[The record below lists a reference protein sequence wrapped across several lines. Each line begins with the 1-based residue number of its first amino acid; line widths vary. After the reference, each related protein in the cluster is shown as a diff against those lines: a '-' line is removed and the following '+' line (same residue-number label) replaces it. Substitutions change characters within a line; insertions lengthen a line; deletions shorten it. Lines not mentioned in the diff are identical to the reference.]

1 MGFLNNGGIEYGG
14 IRITGKKGLENACT
28 YPDFFRY
35 WRDNLFERLMR
46 LFIWEG
52 TGSLEPKEIEER
64 LYLAGHCG
72 IADYK
77 GELTAFFGS
86 FYGPTKY
93 YDEFTGYNVH
103 CPVYSNSYTIG
114 DDIVV
119 INNNSIKNPSIEHV
133 DHYAYLLAHAEVT
146 MLMQFVEAR
155 DSGGVPIAQNEK
167 AKQSL
172 LNYLKSKYN
181 GKLNVVSDLA
191 GIGVDYLGADRKT
204 QISIAELWE
213 VRKNL
218 LRSFYSDIGVRASFD
233 KKSNAVVDEV
243 TADTSMLLYNVS
255 DMLEERKKG
264 AEAVNNM
271 FGTSWTVRLSD
282 EIDYNT
288 ENQPEDLSAEGG
300 EEDAV

>member
-1 MGFLNNGGIEYGG
+1 MGFLIENGGIEYGG
-14 IRITGKKGLENACT
+14 IKIGRKGLENACT

-46 LFIWEG
+46 LFIWEN

-64 LYLAGHCG
+64 LYLQGHCG
-72 IADYK
+72 IANYD

-86 FYGPTKY
+86 FFGPTKY

-103 CPVYSNSYTIG
+103 CPVYSNTYTIG
-114 DDIVV
+114 NDIVV

-155 DSGGVPIAQNEK
+155 DSGGVPIAENEK

-172 LNYLKSKYN
+172 MNYQKSKYN
-181 GKLNVVSDLA
+181 GKINVVSDLA
-191 GIGVDYLGADRKT
+191 GIGVNYLGADRKT

-218 LRSFYSDIGVRASFD
+218 IRSFYSDIGVRASFD
-233 KKSNAVVDEV
+233 KKSNAVIDEV

-288 ENQPEDLSAEGG
+288 ENQPEDLSVKEG
-300 EEDAV
+300 EEDEV

>member
-264 AEAVNNM
+264 AEAVNDM